1 MSDVKLLETNCLCL
15 LCWTRSW
22 KLDIIGKFVAS
33 KGFILENNISMIL
46 NEQALVNFEATE
58 WKPLGF
64 KPKLMQVNI
73 VALASHALHLKQIL
87 ANVAPLTDS
96 RAEFTP
102 VPAEPLQWS
111 QT

>member
-1 MSDVKLLETNCLCL
+1 MKLLEIKCFWL

-22 KLDIIGKFVAS
+22 KLDIVGKFVAS
-33 KGFILENNISMIL
+33 KGFILENNTTMIL
-46 NEQALVNFEATE
+46 NEQALVNFVATE

-73 VALASHALHLKQIL
+73 VVLASHTLHLKQIL

-96 RAEFTP
+96 RIKFTP
-102 VPAEPLQWS
+102 VTAEPLQWS